1 MEHSITP
8 TVAEFRAQVAT
19 MNSRAQEDSRGYERD
34 QRLIALLRLQL
45 AGQRNQLINQIV
57 NMAPCECSPAAP
69 VQCSVCDFVVEISRL
84 RRTE

>member
-1 MEHSITP
+1 MNEI
-8 TVAEFRAQVAT
+8 QI

-34 QRLIALLRLQL
+34 QRLIAMLRGQL
-45 AGQRNQLINQIV
+45 VGQRNELIQTII

-69 VQCSVCDFVVEISRL
+69 VQCSVCDFVVDISNL